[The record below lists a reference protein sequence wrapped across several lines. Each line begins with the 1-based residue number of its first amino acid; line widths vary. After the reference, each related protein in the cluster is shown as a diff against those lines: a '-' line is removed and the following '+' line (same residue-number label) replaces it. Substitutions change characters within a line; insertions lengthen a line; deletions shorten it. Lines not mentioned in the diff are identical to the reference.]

1 MNDAIR
7 AQISAF
13 VDGELPDN
21 EAELLLLRMSQD
33 AALRQQAAEYMA
45 MGRVIRGERVIAGM
59 AQLRDR
65 ISAAIDDQ
73 PVEFSSTPAAT
84 AGSRILRP
92 LAGLGIAATVAL
104 AAILGMQQ
112 INSDNGIDE
121 LPVADATADG
131 GAGSF
136 TVPARE
142 DDQLQEY
149 LRRHAESASFIGAG
163 SINTRLV
170 TLELS
175 NGDLIEIDPRPA
187 VGLEDAP
194 ESDDDL
200 QATKP

>member
-7 AQISAF
+7 TQVSAF
-13 VDGELPDN
+13 VDGELPEN

-73 PVEFSSTPAAT
+73 PVEFSSVPAAT
-84 AGSRILRP
+84 ARSRFLRP
-92 LAGLGIAATVAL
+92 LAGVGIAATVAL
-104 AAILGMQQ
+104 AAILGMRQ
-112 INSDNGIDE
+112 IGNEPALDE
-121 LPVADATADG
+121 LPVADTAADP
-131 GAGSF
+131 GAGAF

-163 SINTRLV
+163 SINARLV
-170 TLELS
+170 TLELT

-187 VGLEDAP
+187 TGLEETP
-194 ESDDDL
+194 EAENDVE
-200 QATKP
+200 AEGP